1 MPAGKK
7 NNQEPVE
14 KPEPFFEW
22 HKKETL
28 YPFTLN
34 LKTLTQQKLKDLK
47 LNTLK
52 DTFKVIGDGKYVN
65 VLNTKDGFELIYD
78 AEQGE
83 VLSYMGLQ
91 YSFKQTQESFY
102 DLRTSQF

>member
-1 MPAGKK
+1 
-7 NNQEPVE
+7 
-14 KPEPFFEW
+14 
-22 HKKETL
+22 
-28 YPFTLN
+28 
-34 LKTLTQQKLKDLK
+34 
-47 LNTLK
+47 
-52 DTFKVIGDGKYVN
+52 VIGDGKYVN